1 MNENLCVDGMPPDMR
16 DALWVRVRD
25 RRNRYAIMDLA
36 DWIVGQGHAV
46 RTKKGF
52 GLVRG
57 SDRDSTDGLKE
68 RRDLQERGL
77 TADKIRGAIEALEDV
92 EFLDVERKG
101 GGASYNYRGQKRNPP
116 NVYRINEHFRDLF
129 KRGLEELKRLAKI
142 LPQAATAV
150 ARKLCSGIN
159 STFLTR
165 KTLESAPPN
174 CTIQNMAPIPGDIG
188 TLSSQKGQEPASGAQ
203 EQAPPV
209 SPDHRPVTPA
219 APADGPPV
227 ERAPGPMDRFLDELQ
242 ARLGLPPRKAD
253 G

>member
-1 MNENLCVDGMPPDMR
+1 MR
-16 DALWVRVRD
+16 DTLWVRVRD
-25 RRNRYAIMDLA
+25 RKNRYAIMDLA
-36 DWIVGQGHAV
+36 HWIVGQGHAA

-57 SDRDSTDGLKE
+57 SDRDSPDGLKE
-68 RRDLQERGL
+68 RRDLQEMGL
-77 TADKIRGAIEALEDV
+77 TADKIRGAVEALEDV

-101 GGASYNYRGQKRNPP
+101 GGASYNYRGQRRNPP
-116 NVYRINEHFRDLF
+116 NVYRINEHFCDLF
-129 KRGLEELKRLAKI
+129 KRGVEEMKRLAKI
-142 LPQAATAV
+142 LPQAASAV
-150 ARKLCSGIN
+150 ARELLSGIN
-159 STFLTR
+159 STLLTR

-174 CTIQNMAPIPGDIG
+174 CPSKDRSPIMGEFG
-188 TLSSQKGQEPASGAQ
+188 TSTPQKGHEPPQE
-203 EQAPPV
+203 APGRPSLV
-209 SPDHRPVTPA
+209 SLGHPPVTPA